1 MEFIGINMGQQE
13 VFSFLK
19 VNKGKW
25 YTSKDIA
32 VKLRVSIGSVTN
44 NLKKLRKTEKETLE
58 FKLDGNK
65 YYYMFK

>member
-1 MEFIGINMGQQE
+1 MGQQE

-19 VNKGKW
+19 TNKGKW

-32 VKLRVSIGSVTN
+32 EKLRVSIGSVTN
-44 NLKKLRKTEKETLE
+44 NLKKLRKTEKDTLD